1 VSASPFIT
9 AIRRHAAERPRAP
22 ALTCGESRLDWAGF
36 AASVEQA
43 AAAFQR
49 HDVSP
54 GDRVAIVAAP
64 SLAYVT
70 LFFGGV
76 AAGACM
82 VPMPNKSGPRTLE
95 RLVAD
100 CGPRILIVDAA
111 AVETLRLAH
120 VLVGEPVSTS
130 PEHALADWRPDGAA
144 VIALDTGAVGTIAL
158 DDFLAGAG
166 HASEPQTSGDAP
178 FNIIYSS
185 GTTGT
190 PKGIVHSSDM
200 RLRQASRDTFM
211 IGADSVMLLATP
223 LYSNTT
229 LLPLLGTV
237 FHGGHTV
244 LMPKFDAEAYLHVAE
259 AVRATHTM
267 LVPVQYQRIVA
278 HPRFDATDLSAF
290 VLKQCTSAPLPVEMK
305 RALITRWP
313 GRFLEVYG
321 LTEGGCTVI
330 LDATAHPDKLAT
342 VGRPAPGTDIRII
355 DRRGN
360 ELRRGETGEIVGRS
374 GLMMTGYYG
383 RPEDTEALLWRDRE
397 GNVFFRS
404 GDLGAF
410 DEDGFLKI
418 VGRKKDVVISGGF
431 NVYASDLESMLL
443 QHPAV
448 REVAVIGIPSE
459 VWGETPWAVVVLHDG
474 RSADADEI
482 RGWANARLDRMQRLA
497 GVEIR
502 PALPRS
508 DIGKILKQELRAA
521 HRAPANV
528 GTE

>member
-1 VSASPFIT
+1 MSGSPFIA
-9 AIRRHAAERPRAP
+9 AISRHAAERPRAP
-22 ALTCGESRLDWAGF
+22 ALSCGEDRLDWAGF
-36 AASVEQA
+36 AASVARA

-49 HDVSP
+49 HGVAP
-54 GDRVAIVAAP
+54 GDRVAIVAA
-64 SLAYVT
+64 SSAAYVT
-70 LFFGGV
+70 LFFGGI

-82 VPMPNKSGPRTLE
+82 VPMPDKSGAGTLS
-95 RLVAD
+95 RLIAD
-100 CGPRILIVDAA
+100 CAPRILILDAA
-111 AVETLRLAH
+111 ALETL
-120 VLVGEPVSTS
+120 
-130 PEHALADWRPDGAA
+130 ADRRPDGAT
-144 VIALDTGAVGTIAL
+144 VIALDTEAAGAIAL
-158 DDFLAGAG
+158 ADFLAGPQDARETDLAG
-166 HASEPQTSGDAP
+166 EAP

-185 GTTGT
+185 GTTGM
-190 PKGIVHSSDM
+190 PKGIVHSCDM
-200 RLRQASRDTFM
+200 RFRQASRDTFM
-211 IGADSVMLLATP
+211 IGPDSVMLLATP

-229 LLPLLGTV
+229 LLPLLATAWR
-237 FHGGHTV
+237 GGHTV
-244 LMPKFDAEAYLHVAE
+244 LMPKFDAEGYLRLAA

-278 HPRFDATDLSAF
+278 HAAFDDCDLSAF
-290 VLKQCTSAPLPVEMK
+290 VLKQCTSAPLPEEVK

-342 VGRPAPGTDIRII
+342 VGRPAPGTDIRVI
-355 DRRGN
+355 DPHGN
-360 ELRRGETGEIVGRS
+360 ELPRGATGEVVGRS

-383 RPEDTEALLWRDRE
+383 RPEETEALLWRDGE

-418 VGRKKDVVISGGF
+418 VGRTKDVVISGGF
-431 NVYASDLESMLL
+431 NIHASDLEAVLL

-448 REVAVIGIPSE
+448 REAAVIGVPSQA
-459 VWGETPWAVVVLHDG
+459 WGETPWAVVALHDG
-474 RSADADEI
+474 SGADADGI
-482 RGWANARLDRMQRLA
+482 RDWANARLDRMQRLA

-502 PALPRS
+502 SALPRS

-521 HRAPANV
+521 YWTPAGT
-528 GTE
+528 GTERPVAGAVEDRVAGRSVG

>member
-1 VSASPFIT
+1 VSASPFVT

-22 ALTCGESRLDWAGF
+22 ALTCGESRLDWEGF
-36 AASVEQA
+36 AASVERA
-43 AAAFQR
+43 AAAFAR
-49 HDVSP
+49 HGVSP
-54 GDRVAIVAAP
+54 GDRVAIVAASSP
-64 SLAYVT
+64 AYVM

-82 VPMPNKSGPRTLE
+82 VPMPDKSGARTLE
-95 RLVAD
+95 RLIAD
-100 CGPRILIVDAA
+100 CGPRLLVVDAA
-111 AVETLRLAH
+111 AVEI
-120 VLVGEPVSTS
+120 
-130 PEHALADWRPDGAA
+130 LADGRPDAAA
-144 VIALDTGAVGTIAL
+144 VIALD
-158 DDFLAGAG
+158 DFFVGAG
-166 HASEPQTSGDAP
+166 HAPEPQPSPDAP

-200 RLRQASRDTFM
+200 RFRQASRDTFM

-229 LLPLLGTV
+229 LLPLLATV
-237 FHGGHTV
+237 FHGAHTV
-244 LMPKFDAEAYLHVAE
+244 LMPKFDAEAYLRVAQ

-290 VLKQCTSAPLPVEMK
+290 VLKQCTGAPLPVEVK

-360 ELRRGETGEIVGRS
+360 ELPKGAIGEIVGRS

-404 GDLGAF
+404 GDLGTF

-418 VGRKKDVVISGGF
+418 MGRKKDVVISGGF
-431 NVYASDLESMLL
+431 NVHASDLESVLL

-448 REVAVIGIPSE
+448 REAAVIGIPSE
-459 VWGETPWAVVVLHDG
+459 AWGETPWAVVVLHDG
-474 RSADADEI
+474 RCADADDI
-482 RGWANARLDRMQRLA
+482 RGFANARLDRMQRLA

-521 HRAPANV
+521 YWTPASM
-528 GTE
+528 GTEQQ

>member
-1 VSASPFIT
+1 VSASPFMT
-9 AIRRHAAERPRAP
+9 AVRRHAAARPRAP
-22 ALTCGESRLDWAGF
+22 ALTCGDNRLDWADF
-36 AASVEQA
+36 AAAAEQA
-43 AAAFQR
+43 AEAFR
-49 HDVSP
+49 RLGISP
-54 GDRVAIVAAP
+54 GDRVAIVAAS

-82 VPMPNKSGPRTLE
+82 VPMPNKSGPRTLAP
-95 RLVAD
+95 LIAD

-111 AVETLRLAH
+111 AVETL
-120 VLVGEPVSTS
+120 
-130 PEHALADWRPDGAA
+130 ADCKPDGTA
-144 VIALDTGAVGTIAL
+144 VIALDSKAVGAIAL

-166 HASEPQTSGDAP
+166 HVPEPQLSGDAP

-185 GTTGT
+185 GTTGM
-190 PKGIVHSSDM
+190 PKGIVHSSEM
-200 RLRQASRDTFM
+200 RFRQASRDTFM
-211 IGADSVMLLATP
+211 LGADSVMLLATP

-229 LLPLLGTV
+229 LLPLLATV

-244 LMPKFDAEAYLHVAE
+244 LMAKFDVETYLRVAE

-278 HPRFDATDLSAF
+278 HPRFDDTDLSAF
-290 VLKQCTSAPLPVEMK
+290 VLKQCTGAPLPVEVK
-305 RALITRWP
+305 RALISRWP

-360 ELRRGETGEIVGRS
+360 ELPSGETGEIVGRS

-383 RPEDTEALLWRDRE
+383 RPEDTEALLWRDRA

-410 DEDGFLKI
+410 DADGFLKI

-431 NVYASDLESMLL
+431 NVYASDLESVLL

-448 REVAVIGIPSE
+448 REAAVIGIPSE
-459 VWGETPWAVVVLHDG
+459 AWGETPWAVVVLHDG
-474 RSADADEI
+474 RSPDADDI
-482 RGWANARLDRMQRLA
+482 SGWANARLDRMQRLA
-497 GVEIR
+497 GVEVR

-508 DIGKILKQELRAA
+508 DIGKILKQELRAPYW
-521 HRAPANV
+521 APASL
-528 GTE
+528 GAEHQ

>member
-1 VSASPFIT
+1 MT

-22 ALTCGESRLDWAGF
+22 ALTCGDNRLDWADF
-36 AASVEQA
+36 AAAAEQA

-49 HDVSP
+49 HGILP

-82 VPMPNKSGPRTLE
+82 VPMPNKSGARTLE
-95 RLVAD
+95 RLIAD

-111 AVETLRLAH
+111 AAETL
-120 VLVGEPVSTS
+120 
-130 PEHALADWRPDGAA
+130 ADCSPDGAA
-144 VIALDTGAVGTIAL
+144 VIALDSKAVGTVAL
-158 DDFLAGAG
+158 DGFLAGAG
-166 HASEPQTSGDAP
+166 HVPEPQLSGDAP

-185 GTTGT
+185 GTTGM
-190 PKGIVHSSDM
+190 PKGIVHSSEM
-200 RLRQASRDTFM
+200 RFRQASRDTFM

-229 LLPLLGTV
+229 LLPLLATV

-244 LMPKFDAEAYLHVAE
+244 LMPKFDAETYLRVAE

-278 HPRFDATDLSAF
+278 HPRFDDADLSTF
-290 VLKQCTSAPLPVEMK
+290 VLKQCTGAPLPVEVK
-305 RALITRWP
+305 QALITRWP

-330 LDATAHPDKLAT
+330 LDATANPDKLAT
-342 VGRPAPGTDIRII
+342 VGRPAPGTDIRLI
-355 DRRGN
+355 DERGN
-360 ELRRGETGEIVGRS
+360 ELPKGKTGETGEIVGRS

-410 DEDGFLKI
+410 DQDGFLRI

-431 NVYASDLESMLL
+431 NIYASDLESELL
-443 QHPAV
+443 RHPAV
-448 REVAVIGIPSE
+448 REAAVIGIPSE
-459 VWGETPWAVVVLHDG
+459 AWGETPWAVVVLHDG

-482 RGWANARLDRMQRLA
+482 RGWANARLDRMQQLA

-502 PALPRS
+502 AALPRS
-508 DIGKILKQELRAA
+508 EIGKILKQELRAA
-521 HRAPANV
+521 YLKPASM
-528 GTE
+528 GMER

>member
-1 VSASPFIT
+1 
-9 AIRRHAAERPRAP
+9 
-22 ALTCGESRLDWAGF
+22 
-36 AASVEQA
+36 
-43 AAAFQR
+43 
-49 HDVSP
+49 
-54 GDRVAIVAAP
+54 
-64 SLAYVT
+64 
-70 LFFGGV
+70 
-76 AAGACM
+76 
-82 VPMPNKSGPRTLE
+82 
-95 RLVAD
+95 
-100 CGPRILIVDAA
+100 
-111 AVETLRLAH
+111 
-120 VLVGEPVSTS
+120 
-130 PEHALADWRPDGAA
+130 
-144 VIALDTGAVGTIAL
+144 
-158 DDFLAGAG
+158 
-166 HASEPQTSGDAP
+166 
-178 FNIIYSS
+178 
-185 GTTGT
+185 
-190 PKGIVHSSDM
+190 
-200 RLRQASRDTFM
+200 
-211 IGADSVMLLATP
+211 
-223 LYSNTT
+223 
-229 LLPLLGTV
+229 
-237 FHGGHTV
+237 
-244 LMPKFDAEAYLHVAE
+244 
-259 AVRATHTM
+259 M

-290 VLKQCTSAPLPVEMK
+290 VLKQCTGAPLPVEMK

-404 GDLGAF
+404 GDLGVF
-410 DEDGFLKI
+410 DEDGFLKV

-431 NVYASDLESMLL
+431 NVYASDLESVLL

-448 REVAVIGIPSE
+448 REAAVIGIPSE
-459 VWGETPWAVVVLHDG
+459 AWGETPWAVVVLHDG

-482 RGWANARLDRMQRLA
+482 RGFANARLDRMQRLA

-502 PALPRS
+502 SALPRS

-521 HRAPANV
+521 HWAPANV

>member
-1 VSASPFIT
+1 MSASPFMT
-9 AIRRHAAERPRAP
+9 AIRRHAAARPRAP
-22 ALTCGESRLDWAGF
+22 ALTCGDNRLDWADF
-36 AASVEQA
+36 AAAAEQA

-49 HDVSP
+49 HGISP

-82 VPMPNKSGPRTLE
+82 VPMPNKSGARTLE
-95 RLVAD
+95 RLIAD

-111 AVETLRLAH
+111 AAETL
-120 VLVGEPVSTS
+120 
-130 PEHALADWRPDGAA
+130 ADCSPDGAA
-144 VIALDTGAVGTIAL
+144 VIALDSKAVGTIAL
-158 DDFLAGAG
+158 NDFLAGPG
-166 HASEPQTSGDAP
+166 HVPEPQLSGDAP

-185 GTTGT
+185 GTTGM
-190 PKGIVHSSDM
+190 PKGIVHSSEM
-200 RLRQASRDTFM
+200 RFRQASRDKFM
-211 IGADSVMLLATP
+211 LGADSVMLLATP

-229 LLPLLGTV
+229 LLPLLATV

-244 LMPKFDAEAYLHVAE
+244 LMPRFDTEAYLRVAE
-259 AVRATHTM
+259 ELRATHTM

-278 HPRFDATDLSAF
+278 HPGFDDTDLSAF
-290 VLKQCTSAPLPVEMK
+290 VLKQCTGAPLPVEVK
-305 RALITRWP
+305 QALITRWP

-321 LTEGGCTVI
+321 LTEGGCTVM
-330 LDATAHPDKLAT
+330 LDATAHPDKLTT

-355 DRRGN
+355 DERGN
-360 ELRRGETGEIVGRS
+360 EVPMGETGEIVGRS

-383 RPEDTEALLWRDRE
+383 RPDDTEALRWRDHE
-397 GNVFFRS
+397 GKVFFRS

-410 DEDGFLKI
+410 DQDGFLRI

-431 NVYASDLESMLL
+431 NIYASDLEFVLL

-448 REVAVIGIPSE
+448 REAAVIGIPSE
-459 VWGETPWAVVVLHDG
+459 VWGETPWAVAVLHDG

-482 RGWANARLDRMQRLA
+482 RAWANARLDRMQRLA

-508 DIGKILKQELRAA
+508 EIGKVLKQELRAA
-521 HRAPANV
+521 YLKPASM
-528 GTE
+528 GMER

>member
-1 VSASPFIT
+1 VNASPFIA

-22 ALTCGESRLDWAGF
+22 ALTCGESRLDWPGF
-36 AASVEQA
+36 AASVERA
-43 AAAFQR
+43 AAAFAR
-49 HDVSP
+49 HGVSP

-64 SLAYVT
+64 SLAYVM

-82 VPMPNKSGPRTLE
+82 VPMPNKSGARTLE
-95 RLVAD
+95 RLIAD

-111 AVETLRLAH
+111 ALEI
-120 VLVGEPVSTS
+120 
-130 PEHALADWRPDGAA
+130 LADYRPDGAA
-144 VIALDTGAVGTIAL
+144 VVSADAGAVGTIAL
-158 DDFLAGAG
+158 EDFLAGAG
-166 HASEPQTSGDAP
+166 HAPEPQTSPDAP

-211 IGADSVMLLATP
+211 IGADSIMLLATP

-229 LLPLLGTV
+229 LLPLLATV
-237 FHGGHTV
+237 FHGAHTV
-244 LMPKFDAEAYLHVAE
+244 LMPKFDAEAYLHLAE

-290 VLKQCTSAPLPVEMK
+290 VLKQCTGAPLPVEVK

-330 LDATAHPDKLAT
+330 LDAMAHPDKLAT
-342 VGRPAPGTDIRII
+342 VGQPAPGTDIRII

-383 RPEDTEALLWRDRE
+383 RPDETEALLWRDRA

-410 DEDGFLKI
+410 DQDGFLKI

-431 NVYASDLESMLL
+431 NVHASDLESVLL
-443 QHPAV
+443 EHPAV
-448 REVAVIGIPSE
+448 REAAVIGIPSE
-459 VWGETPWAVVVLHDG
+459 AWGETPWAVVVLHDG

-482 RGWANARLDRMQRLA
+482 RDWANARLDRMQRLA
-497 GVEIR
+497 GVEVR

-508 DIGKILKQELRAA
+508 DIGKILKQELRAPYW
-521 HRAPANV
+521 APASL
-528 GTE
+528 GAEHQ

>member
-1 VSASPFIT
+1 MT
-9 AIRRHAAERPRAP
+9 AIRRHAAERARVP

-36 AASVEQA
+36 AAAVEQA
-43 AAAFQR
+43 AAAFR
-49 HDVSP
+49 RLGISP
-54 GDRVAIVAAP
+54 GDRLAIVAAS

-70 LFFGGV
+70 LFFGGG

-82 VPMPNKSGPRTLE
+82 VPMPNKSGARTLE
-95 RLVAD
+95 RLIAD

-111 AVETLRLAH
+111 AAETL
-120 VLVGEPVSTS
+120 
-130 PEHALADWRPDGAA
+130 ADCSPDGAA
-144 VIALDTGAVGTIAL
+144 VIALDSKAVGTVAL
-158 DDFLAGAG
+158 DGFLAGAG
-166 HASEPQTSGDAP
+166 HVPEPQLSGDAP

-185 GTTGT
+185 GTTGM
-190 PKGIVHSSDM
+190 PKGIVHSSEM
-200 RLRQASRDTFM
+200 RFRQASRDTFM

-229 LLPLLGTV
+229 LLPLLATV

-244 LMPKFDAEAYLHVAE
+244 LMPKFDAETYLCVAE

-278 HPRFDATDLSAF
+278 HPRFNDADLSTF
-290 VLKQCTSAPLPVEMK
+290 VLKQCTGAPLPVEVK
-305 RALITRWP
+305 QALITRWP

-342 VGRPAPGTDIRII
+342 VGRPAPGTDIRLI
-355 DRRGN
+355 DERGN
-360 ELRRGETGEIVGRS
+360 ELPRGKTGETGEIVGRS

-410 DEDGFLKI
+410 DQDGFLRI

-431 NVYASDLESMLL
+431 NIYASDLESELL
-443 QHPAV
+443 RHPAV
-448 REVAVIGIPSE
+448 REAAVIGIPSE
-459 VWGETPWAVVVLHDG
+459 AWGETPWAVVVLHDG

-482 RGWANARLDRMQRLA
+482 RGWANARLDRMQQLA

-502 PALPRS
+502 AALPRS
-508 DIGKILKQELRAA
+508 EIGKILKQELRAA
-521 HRAPANV
+521 YPTLASMGMER
-528 GTE
+528 

>member
-1 VSASPFIT
+1 
-9 AIRRHAAERPRAP
+9 
-22 ALTCGESRLDWAGF
+22 
-36 AASVEQA
+36 
-43 AAAFQR
+43 
-49 HDVSP
+49 
-54 GDRVAIVAAP
+54 
-64 SLAYVT
+64 
-70 LFFGGV
+70 
-76 AAGACM
+76 M
-82 VPMPNKSGPRTLE
+82 
-95 RLVAD
+95 
-100 CGPRILIVDAA
+100 
-111 AVETLRLAH
+111 
-120 VLVGEPVSTS
+120 
-130 PEHALADWRPDGAA
+130 
-144 VIALDTGAVGTIAL
+144 
-158 DDFLAGAG
+158 
-166 HASEPQTSGDAP
+166 
-178 FNIIYSS
+178 
-185 GTTGT
+185 
-190 PKGIVHSSDM
+190 PKGIVHSSEM
-200 RLRQASRDTFM
+200 RFRQASRDTFM

-229 LLPLLGTV
+229 LLPLLATV
-237 FHGGHTV
+237 FHGAHTV
-244 LMPKFDAEAYLHVAE
+244 LMPKFEAEAYLRVAQ

-290 VLKQCTSAPLPVEMK
+290 VLKQCTGAPLPVEVK
-305 RALITRWP
+305 QVLITRWP

-360 ELRRGETGEIVGRS
+360 ELPKGAIGEIVGRS

-404 GDLGAF
+404 GDLGTF

-418 VGRKKDVVISGGF
+418 MGRKKDVVISGGF
-431 NVYASDLESMLL
+431 NVHASDLESVLL

-448 REVAVIGIPSE
+448 REAAVIGIPSE
-459 VWGETPWAVVVLHDG
+459 AWGETPWAVVVLHDG
-474 RSADADEI
+474 RSADADDI

-508 DIGKILKQELRAA
+508 EIGKVLKQELRAA
-521 HRAPANV
+521 YSMPASM
-528 GTE
+528 GRER

>member
-1 VSASPFIT
+1 MSASPFMT
-9 AIRRHAAERPRAP
+9 AIRRHAAERARVP

-36 AASVEQA
+36 AAAVEQA
-43 AAAFQR
+43 AAAFR
-49 HDVSP
+49 RLDISP
-54 GDRVAIVAAP
+54 GDRVAIVAAS
-64 SLAYVT
+64 SLAYVV

-82 VPMPNKSGPRTLE
+82 VPMPNKSGAGTLE
-95 RLVAD
+95 RLIAD

-111 AVETLRLAH
+111 AVETL
-120 VLVGEPVSTS
+120 
-130 PEHALADWRPDGAA
+130 ADCRPDGAA
-144 VIALDTGAVGTIAL
+144 VIALDSKAVGTIAL
-158 DDFLAGAG
+158 NDFLAGPG
-166 HASEPQTSGDAP
+166 HVPEPQLSGDTP

-185 GTTGT
+185 GTTGM
-190 PKGIVHSSDM
+190 PKGIVHSSEM
-200 RLRQASRDTFM
+200 RFRQASRDTFM
-211 IGADSVMLLATP
+211 LGADSVMLLATP

-229 LLPLLGTV
+229 LLPLLATV

-244 LMPKFDAEAYLHVAE
+244 LMPKFDAEAYLRVVE

-278 HPRFDATDLSAF
+278 HPRFDDADLSTF
-290 VLKQCTSAPLPVEMK
+290 VLKQCTGAPLPVEVK
-305 RALITRWP
+305 QALITRWP

-342 VGRPAPGTDIRII
+342 VGRPAPGTDIRLI
-355 DRRGN
+355 DERGN
-360 ELRRGETGEIVGRS
+360 ELPKGKTGETGEIVGRS

-383 RPEDTEALLWRDRE
+383 RPESTEALLWRDRE

-410 DEDGFLKI
+410 DQDGFLRI

-431 NVYASDLESMLL
+431 NIYASDLESELL
-443 QHPAV
+443 RHPAV
-448 REVAVIGIPSE
+448 REAAVIGIPSE

-482 RGWANARLDRMQRLA
+482 RGWANARLDRMQQLA

-502 PALPRS
+502 AALPRS
-508 DIGKILKQELRAA
+508 EIGKILKQELRAA
-521 HRAPANV
+521 YPTPASM
-528 GTE
+528 GMER

>member
-1 VSASPFIT
+1 MSASPFMT
-9 AIRRHAAERPRAP
+9 AIRRHAAARPRAP
-22 ALTCGESRLDWAGF
+22 VLTCGDNWLDWADF
-36 AASVEQA
+36 AAAAGQA

-49 HDVSP
+49 HGILP

-76 AAGACM
+76 AAGACL
-82 VPMPNKSGPRTLE
+82 VPMPSKSGARTLE
-95 RLVAD
+95 RLLAD
-100 CGPRILIVDAA
+100 CRPRILFVDAV
-111 AVETLRLAH
+111 AVETL
-120 VLVGEPVSTS
+120 
-130 PEHALADWRPDGAA
+130 ADGKPDGAA
-144 VIALDTGAVGTIAL
+144 MIALDHEAAGTIAL

-166 HASEPQTSGDAP
+166 HFQEPQQSGDAP

-185 GTTGT
+185 GTTGM
-190 PKGIVHSSDM
+190 PKGIVHSSEM
-200 RLRQASRDTFM
+200 RFRQASRDTFM
-211 IGADSVMLLATP
+211 LGADSVMLLATP

-229 LLPLLGTV
+229 LLPLLATV

-244 LMPKFDAEAYLHVAE
+244 LMPKFDVDAYLRASE
-259 AVRATHTM
+259 TVRATHTM

-278 HPRFDATDLSAF
+278 HPRFDDADLSAF
-290 VLKQCTSAPLPVEMK
+290 VLKQCTGAPLPVEVK
-305 RALITRWP
+305 RVLITRWP

-330 LDATAHPDKLAT
+330 LDAMAHPDKLAT

-355 DRRGN
+355 DQHGN
-360 ELRRGETGEIVGRS
+360 ELPGGETGEIVGRS
-374 GLMMTGYYG
+374 GMMMTGYYG

-410 DEDGFLKI
+410 DQDGFLRI
-418 VGRKKDVVISGGF
+418 VGRNKDVVISGGF
-431 NVYASDLESMLL
+431 NIYASDLESVLL
-443 QHPAV
+443 EHPAV
-448 REVAVIGIPSE
+448 REAAVIGIPSE
-459 VWGETPWAVVVLHDG
+459 AWGETPWGVAVLHDG
-474 RSADADEI
+474 RSAEADEI
-482 RGWANARLDRMQRLA
+482 RSWANARLDRMQRLA

-521 HRAPANV
+521 YWTPAST
-528 GTE
+528 GMER

>member
-1 VSASPFIT
+1 VSASPFMT
-9 AIRRHAAERPRAP
+9 AIRRHAAERARVP

-36 AASVEQA
+36 AAAVEQA
-43 AAAFQR
+43 AAAFR
-49 HDVSP
+49 RLDISP
-54 GDRVAIVAAP
+54 GDRVAIVAAS

-82 VPMPNKSGPRTLE
+82 VPMPNKSGARTLE
-95 RLVAD
+95 RLIAD

-111 AVETLRLAH
+111 AAETL
-120 VLVGEPVSTS
+120 
-130 PEHALADWRPDGAA
+130 ADCSPDGAA
-144 VIALDTGAVGTIAL
+144 VIALDSKAVGTVAL
-158 DDFLAGAG
+158 DGFLAGAG
-166 HASEPQTSGDAP
+166 HVPEPQLSGDAP

-185 GTTGT
+185 GTTGM
-190 PKGIVHSSDM
+190 PKGIVHSSEM
-200 RLRQASRDTFM
+200 RFRQASRDTFM

-229 LLPLLGTV
+229 LLPLLATV

-244 LMPKFDAEAYLHVAE
+244 LMPKFDAETYLCVAE

-278 HPRFDATDLSAF
+278 HPRFNDADLSTF
-290 VLKQCTSAPLPVEMK
+290 VLKQCTGAPLPVEVK
-305 RALITRWP
+305 QALITRWP

-342 VGRPAPGTDIRII
+342 VGRPAPGTDIRLI
-355 DRRGN
+355 DERGN
-360 ELRRGETGEIVGRS
+360 ELPRGKTGETGEIVGRS

-410 DEDGFLKI
+410 DQDGFLRI

-431 NVYASDLESMLL
+431 NIYASDLEFLLL

-448 REVAVIGIPSE
+448 REAAVIGIPSE
-459 VWGETPWAVVVLHDG
+459 VWGETPWAVAVLHDG
-474 RSADADEI
+474 CSADADEI
-482 RGWANARLDRMQRLA
+482 RAWANARLDRMQRLA

-508 DIGKILKQELRAA
+508 EIGKVLKQELRAA
-521 HRAPANV
+521 YLKPASM
-528 GTE
+528 GMER

>member
-1 VSASPFIT
+1 MT
-9 AIRRHAAERPRAP
+9 AIRRHAAARPRAP

-36 AASVEQA
+36 ATSAEQA

-49 HDVSP
+49 HGVLP
-54 GDRVAIVAAP
+54 GARVAIVAAP
-64 SLAYVT
+64 SLAYIM

-82 VPMPNKSGPRTLE
+82 VPMPNKSGARTLE
-95 RLVAD
+95 RLIAD
-100 CGPRILIVDAA
+100 CRPRILIVDAA
-111 AVETLRLAH
+111 AVETL
-120 VLVGEPVSTS
+120 
-130 PEHALADWRPDGAA
+130 ADCKPDGAA
-144 VIALDTGAVGTIAL
+144 VIALDFKAAGTIAL
-158 DDFLAGAG
+158 DDFLAEAG
-166 HASEPQTSGDAP
+166 EVPEPQLSDDAP

-185 GTTGT
+185 GTTGM
-190 PKGIVHSSDM
+190 PKGIVHSSEM
-200 RLRQASRDTFM
+200 RFRQASRDTFM
-211 IGADSVMLLATP
+211 LGADSVMLLATP

-229 LLPLLGTV
+229 LLPLLATV

-244 LMPKFDAEAYLHVAE
+244 LMPKFDTETYLRAAE

-267 LVPVQYQRIVA
+267 LVPVQYQLILA
-278 HPRFDATDLSAF
+278 HPGFDDADLSAF
-290 VLKQCTSAPLPVEMK
+290 VLKQCTGAPLPVEVK
-305 RALITRWP
+305 QALITRWP

-355 DRRGN
+355 DERGN
-360 ELRRGETGEIVGRS
+360 EVPRGKTGETGEIVGRS
-374 GLMMTGYYG
+374 GMMMTGYFG
-383 RPEDTEALLWRDRE
+383 RPEDTEALRWRDRE

-410 DEDGFLKI
+410 DRDGFLRI

-431 NVYASDLESMLL
+431 NIHASDLESVLL

-448 REVAVIGIPSE
+448 REAAVIGIPSE
-459 VWGETPWAVVVLHDG
+459 QWGETPWAVAVLHDG

-482 RGWANARLDRMQRLA
+482 RAWANARLDRMQRLA

-508 DIGKILKQELRAA
+508 EIGKVLKQELRAA
-521 HRAPANV
+521 YWTPANM
-528 GTE
+528 GMER

>member
-1 VSASPFIT
+1 MT

-36 AASVEQA
+36 AAAVEQA
-43 AAAFQR
+43 AAAFR
-49 HDVSP
+49 RLDISP
-54 GDRVAIVAAP
+54 GDRVAIVAAS

-82 VPMPNKSGPRTLE
+82 VPMPNKSGARTLE
-95 RLVAD
+95 RLIAD
-100 CGPRILIVDAA
+100 CGPRFLIVDAA
-111 AVETLRLAH
+111 AAETL
-120 VLVGEPVSTS
+120 
-130 PEHALADWRPDGAA
+130 ADCSPDGAA
-144 VIALDTGAVGTIAL
+144 VIALDSKAVGTVAL
-158 DDFLAGAG
+158 DGFLAGAG
-166 HASEPQTSGDAP
+166 HVPEPQLSGDAP

-185 GTTGT
+185 GTTGM
-190 PKGIVHSSDM
+190 PKGIVHSSEM
-200 RLRQASRDTFM
+200 RFRQASRDTFM

-229 LLPLLGTV
+229 LLPLLATV

-244 LMPKFDAEAYLHVAE
+244 LMPKFDAETYLCVAE

-278 HPRFDATDLSAF
+278 HPRFDDADLSTF
-290 VLKQCTSAPLPVEMK
+290 VLKQCTGAPLPVEVK
-305 RALITRWP
+305 QALITRWP

-342 VGRPAPGTDIRII
+342 VGRPAPGTDIRLI
-355 DRRGN
+355 DERGN
-360 ELRRGETGEIVGRS
+360 ELPKGKTGETGEIVGRS

-383 RPEDTEALLWRDRE
+383 RPESTEALLWRDRE

-410 DEDGFLKI
+410 DQDGFLRI

-431 NVYASDLESMLL
+431 NIYASDLESELL
-443 QHPAV
+443 RHPAV
-448 REVAVIGIPSE
+448 REAAVIGIPSE
-459 VWGETPWAVVVLHDG
+459 AWGETPWAVVVLHDG

-482 RGWANARLDRMQRLA
+482 RGWANARLDRMQQLA

-502 PALPRS
+502 AALPRS
-508 DIGKILKQELRAA
+508 EIGKILKQELRAA
-521 HRAPANV
+521 YPTLASMGMER
-528 GTE
+528 

>member
-1 VSASPFIT
+1 MSASPFIT

-49 HDVSP
+49 HGVSP
-54 GDRVAIVAAP
+54 GDRVAIVAAS
-64 SLAYVT
+64 SLAYVV

-82 VPMPNKSGPRTLE
+82 VPMPNKSGARTLE
-95 RLVAD
+95 RLIAD

-111 AVETLRLAH
+111 AVEI
-120 VLVGEPVSTS
+120 
-130 PEHALADWRPDGAA
+130 LADCRPDGAA
-144 VIALDTGAVGTIAL
+144 VIALDTGAAGTIAL

-166 HASEPQTSGDAP
+166 HASEPQTSPDAP

-211 IGADSVMLLATP
+211 LGADSVMLLATP

-229 LLPLLGTV
+229 LLPLLATV

-244 LMPKFDAEAYLHVAE
+244 LMPKFDAEAYLRVAE

-290 VLKQCTSAPLPVEMK
+290 VLKQCTGAPLPVEVK

-355 DRRGN
+355 DQRGN
-360 ELRRGETGEIVGRS
+360 ELPKGRDRRDRRPLRPDDDGLLRQARGHGGLAVARPRGKRLLPQRRSRRLRRGRLPENRGPQEGRRDLGRVQRLCVGPGIRAAAAS
-374 GLMMTGYYG
+374 G
-383 RPEDTEALLWRDRE
+383 RPRGGRDRHPE
-397 GNVFFRS
+397 RGVG
-404 GDLGAF
+404 GDPMGGGGA
-410 DEDGFLKI
+410 
-418 VGRKKDVVISGGF
+418 
-431 NVYASDLESMLL
+431 A
-443 QHPAV
+443 
-448 REVAVIGIPSE
+448 
-459 VWGETPWAVVVLHDG
+459 
-474 RSADADEI
+474 
-482 RGWANARLDRMQRLA
+482 
-497 GVEIR
+497 
-502 PALPRS
+502 
-508 DIGKILKQELRAA
+508 
-521 HRAPANV
+521 
-528 GTE
+528 

>member
-1 VSASPFIT
+1 MSASPFIT
-9 AIRRHAAERPRAP
+9 AIRRHAAERPRAA

-36 AASVEQA
+36 AAAVAQA
-43 AAAFQR
+43 AAAFAR
-49 HDVSP
+49 HGISP

-64 SLAYVT
+64 SLAYVM

-82 VPMPNKSGPRTLE
+82 VPMPNKSGARTLE
-95 RLVAD
+95 RLIAD
-100 CGPRILIVDAA
+100 CAPRILIVDAA

-130 PEHALADWRPDGAA
+130 PEHALANCRPDGTA
-144 VIALDTGAVGTIAL
+144 VIALDAL

-166 HASEPQTSGDAP
+166 HATEPQPSGDAP

-200 RLRQASRDTFM
+200 RFRQASRDTFM
-211 IGADSVMLLATP
+211 IAADSVMLLATP

-229 LLPLLGTV
+229 LLPLLATV

-244 LMPKFDAEAYLHVAE
+244 LMPKFDAEAYLRVAE

-290 VLKQCTSAPLPVEMK
+290 VLKQCTGAPLPVEVK
-305 RALITRWP
+305 RTLITRWP

-355 DRRGN
+355 DQRGN
-360 ELRRGETGEIVGRS
+360 ELPKGATGETGEIVGRS

-410 DEDGFLKI
+410 DADGFLKI

-431 NVYASDLESMLL
+431 NVHASDLESVLL

-448 REVAVIGIPSE
+448 REAAVIGIPSE
-459 VWGETPWAVVVLHDG
+459 AWGETPWAVVVLHDG
-474 RSADADEI
+474 RGADADDI

-521 HRAPANV
+521 YWTPASM
-528 GTE
+528 GTERQ

>member
-1 VSASPFIT
+1 MNASPFMT
-9 AIRRHAAERPRAP
+9 AIRRHAAKRARAP
-22 ALTCGESRLDWAGF
+22 ALTCGESRLNWAGF
-36 AASVEQA
+36 AAAAEQA

-49 HDVSP
+49 HGVLP
-54 GDRVAIVAAP
+54 GDRVAIVAAS

-70 LFFGGV
+70 LFFGGG

-82 VPMPNKSGPRTLE
+82 VPMPNKSGARTLE
-95 RLVAD
+95 RLIAD

-111 AVETLRLAH
+111 AAETL
-120 VLVGEPVSTS
+120 
-130 PEHALADWRPDGAA
+130 ADCSPDGAA
-144 VIALDTGAVGTIAL
+144 VIALDSKAVGTVAL
-158 DDFLAGAG
+158 DGFLAGAG
-166 HASEPQTSGDAP
+166 HVPEPQLSGDAP

-185 GTTGT
+185 GTTGM
-190 PKGIVHSSDM
+190 PKGIVHSSEM
-200 RLRQASRDTFM
+200 RFRQASRDTFM
-211 IGADSVMLLATP
+211 LGADSVMLLATP

-229 LLPLLGTV
+229 LLPLLATV

-244 LMPKFDAEAYLHVAE
+244 LMPKFDAETYLRVAE

-278 HPRFDATDLSAF
+278 HPRFDDADLSSF
-290 VLKQCTSAPLPVEMK
+290 TLKQCTGAPLPVEVK
-305 RALITRWP
+305 QALITRWP

-342 VGRPAPGTDIRII
+342 VGRPAPGTDIRLI
-355 DRRGN
+355 DERGN
-360 ELRRGETGEIVGRS
+360 ELPRGKTGETGEIVGRS

-410 DEDGFLKI
+410 DQDGFLRI

-431 NVYASDLESMLL
+431 NIYASDLESELL
-443 QHPAV
+443 RHPAV
-448 REVAVIGIPSE
+448 REAAVIGIPSE
-459 VWGETPWAVVVLHDG
+459 AWGETPWAVVVLHDG

-482 RGWANARLDRMQRLA
+482 RGWANARLDRMQQLA

-502 PALPRS
+502 AALPRS
-508 DIGKILKQELRAA
+508 EIGKILKQELRAA
-521 HRAPANV
+521 YPTLASMGMER
-528 GTE
+528 

>member
-1 VSASPFIT
+1 MSASPFIT

-22 ALTCGESRLDWAGF
+22 ALTCAETGLDWAGF
-36 AASVEQA
+36 AAAVEQA

-49 HDVSP
+49 HGISP
-54 GDRVAIVAAP
+54 SDRVAIVAAP

-82 VPMPNKSGPRTLE
+82 VPMPNKSGARTLE
-95 RLVAD
+95 RLIAD
-100 CGPRILIVDAA
+100 CAPRILFVDEP
-111 AVETLRLAH
+111 AVETLKDFKA
-120 VLVGEPVSTS
+120 
-130 PEHALADWRPDGAA
+130 DGAT
-144 VIALDTGAVGTIAL
+144 VIALDKTALDSGPTGTLAL
-158 DDFLAGAG
+158 DDFLAGATR
-166 HASEPQTSGDAP
+166 AAEPQLSSDLP

-190 PKGIVHSSDM
+190 PKGIVHTSDM
-200 RLRQASRDTFM
+200 RFRQASRDTFM
-211 IGADSVMLLATP
+211 LDAESIMLLATP

-229 LLPLLGTV
+229 LLPLLATV
-237 FHGGHTV
+237 VHGGHVV
-244 LMPKFDAEAYLHVAE
+244 LMPKFDTDAYLRTAE

-278 HPRFDATDLSAF
+278 HPRFDDFDLSAF
-290 VLKQCTSAPLPVEMK
+290 VVKQCTSAPLPVEVK

-383 RPEDTEALLWRDRE
+383 RPEDTKALLWRDRE

-410 DEDGFLKI
+410 DQDGFLRI
-418 VGRKKDVVISGGF
+418 VGRKKDVV
-431 NVYASDLESMLL
+431 YASDLESVLL

-448 REVAVIGIPSE
+448 REAAVIGIPSE
-459 VWGETPWAVVVLHDG
+459 VWGETPWALVVLHDG

-482 RGWANARLDRMQRLA
+482 RGWVNARLDRMQRLA

-508 DIGKILKQELRAA
+508 EIGKVLKQELRAA
-521 HRAPANV
+521 HSMPASM
-528 GTE
+528 GRER

>member
-1 VSASPFIT
+1 MT

-36 AASVEQA
+36 AAAVEQA
-43 AAAFQR
+43 AAAFR
-49 HDVSP
+49 RLDISP
-54 GDRVAIVAAP
+54 GDRVAIVAAS

-82 VPMPNKSGPRTLE
+82 VPMPNKSSAGTLE
-95 RLVAD
+95 RLIAD
-100 CGPRILIVDAA
+100 CGPRILMVDAA
-111 AVETLRLAH
+111 AVGT
-120 VLVGEPVSTS
+120 
-130 PEHALADWRPDGAA
+130 LADYRPDGAA
-144 VIALDTGAVGTIAL
+144 VIVLDSKAVGTIAL

-166 HASEPQTSGDAP
+166 HGPEPQLSGGAP

-185 GTTGT
+185 GTTGM
-190 PKGIVHSSDM
+190 PKGIVHSSEM
-200 RLRQASRDTFM
+200 RFRQASRDTFM

-229 LLPLLGTV
+229 LLPLLATV

-244 LMPKFDAEAYLHVAE
+244 LMPKFDAEIYLRVAE

-278 HPRFDATDLSAF
+278 HPRFDDADLSAF
-290 VLKQCTSAPLPVEMK
+290 VLKQCTGAPLPVEVK
-305 RALITRWP
+305 QALITRWP

-342 VGRPAPGTDIRII
+342 VGRPAPGTDIRLI
-355 DRRGN
+355 DERGN
-360 ELRRGETGEIVGRS
+360 ELPKGKTGETGETGEIVGRS

-383 RPEDTEALLWRDRE
+383 RPEDTKALLWRDRE

-410 DEDGFLKI
+410 DQDGFLRI

-431 NVYASDLESMLL
+431 NIYASDLESVLL

-448 REVAVIGIPSE
+448 REAAVIGIPSE

-482 RGWANARLDRMQRLA
+482 RGWVNARLDRMQRLA

-508 DIGKILKQELRAA
+508 EIGKVLKQELRAA
-521 HRAPANV
+521 YSMPASM
-528 GTE
+528 GRER